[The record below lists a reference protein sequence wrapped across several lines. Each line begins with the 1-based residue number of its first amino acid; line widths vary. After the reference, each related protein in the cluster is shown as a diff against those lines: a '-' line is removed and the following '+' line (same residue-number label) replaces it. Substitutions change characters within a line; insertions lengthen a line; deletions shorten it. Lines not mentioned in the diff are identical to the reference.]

1 MKKNKQNYRHM
12 KIPMIDFDR
21 FLKETTSL
29 VVEAREEIGLS
40 LPLVKGKRDKSMLL
54 PAVFLK

>member
-1 MKKNKQNYRHM
+1 M

-29 VVEAREEIGLS
+29 VVEAKEETGLS
-40 LPLVKGKRDKSMLL
+40 LPFVKDKRDKSMLL